1 MNNEESISEQI
12 AEVEATIID
21 ENKLKLIIKNII
33 ELEKENVKTKEYND
47 DAMKKKIEKIIEEEL
62 KCC

>member
-47 DAMKKKIEKIIEEEL
+47 DAMKKKIEKIIEEEV